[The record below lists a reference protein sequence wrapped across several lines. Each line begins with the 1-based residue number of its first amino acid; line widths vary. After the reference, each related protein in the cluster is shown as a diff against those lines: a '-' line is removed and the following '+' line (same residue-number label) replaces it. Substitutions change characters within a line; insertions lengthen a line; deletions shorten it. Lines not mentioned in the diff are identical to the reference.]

1 MTQIP
6 GSQNTTSAAIIKW
19 YGKQP
24 QTHREHMGA
33 SLIGDECSRKVWLTW
48 RWALKPNFDGRILRL
63 FEYGKKAEERIFQE
77 MRAAGIEVW
86 DVDNQTGEQWRVSAC
101 NGHFGGSLDAV
112 AMGVPEAPKT
122 PCVVEVKTHNDKS
135 FKELTEK
142 GVKAAKPIHWY
153 QFQIYCRLMELD
165 RALYVAENKNTS
177 ELYTEWVHAEPQAA
191 DEMLAKAKRLIGMT
205 EPPPRLSEEPTHWQC
220 KFCTHHPVCFG
231 TVAAE
236 ANCRTCCHA
245 TPVDEGA
252 WRCEQ
257 HMEHLTDHEQRE
269 GCEDHLMIPALVA
282 YAEPVDGGSTWVA
295 YKHKASEKTFVNG
308 PADLGDT
315 NYGPVYSS
323 VELQNCPAE
332 LLPDTMTVKEHFPD
346 AKVVSGTAFDN
357 MESDDLDAV
366 PTKGDAPGAKEKK
379 ARITKTLKALQAF
392 KP

>member
-1 MTQIP
+1 MKPPQ
-6 GSQNTTSAAIIKW
+6 SQHTTAAAIVKW
-19 YGKQP
+19 YESKP
-24 QTHREHMGA
+24 QEHRPHMGA
-33 SLIGDECSRKVWLTW
+33 SLIGHECERHVWLSW
-48 RWALKPNFDGRILRL
+48 RWALKAKFPGRVLRL
-63 FEYGKKAEERIFQE
+63 FDTGVREETRIIE
-77 MRAAGIEVW
+77 ELKGIGATVW
-86 DVDNQTGEQWRVSAC
+86 DRDPQTGDQWRVSAVR
-101 NGHFGGSLDAV
+101 GHFGGSLDGV
-112 AMGVPEAPKT
+112 AEGLPESPKT
-122 PCVVEVKTHNDKS
+122 PAVLEFKTHNHKS
-135 FKELTEK
+135 FTQLIEK
-142 GVKAAKPIHWY
+142 KVREAKPQHY
-153 QFQIYCRLMELD
+153 KQMQTYMGLMELE
-165 RALYVAENKNTS
+165 RALYIAVDKDTDDV
-177 ELYTEWVHAEPQAA
+177 YTEWVHFDQAEF
-191 DEMLAKAKRLIGMT
+191 DGLLEKAERLIGMT

-252 WRCEQ
+252 WKCEFDNQEITTELQRHGCQ
-257 HMEHLTDHEQRE
+257 H
-269 GCEDHLMIPALVA
+269 HLMIPALVA

-323 VELQNCPAE
+323 VELQNCPE
-332 LLPDTMTVKEHFPD
+332 SLLADTMTVKEHFPD
-346 AKVVSGTAFDN
+346 AKVVSGTAFDD